1 MVPEDRI
8 KEYVYAG
15 KVMDERGNWITLA
28 EKLKKEKAFQ
38 KHIEQGEILYGGKWT
53 HVSKIKLQQQHFHDA
68 KIDVD
73 PDAVVEEETTV
84 VSIHKIDKKKP
95 AVSEKAAEETVSFST
110 DTIQGF
116 PVTPSS
122 DIDEET
128 DFPAETTAFKIDRTG
143 DTVTIEF
150 AGSTEKTPVNAF
162 INGETQ
168 MDFSIDGIG
177 GDDPIAED
185 ETEFKETVLYNINVL
200 KEDKSRKVPQ
210 RTSLT
215 TPPKS
220 AFHESIE
227 LSHKAELDKLRK
239 KNRLTALFIII
250 LVLALVALLVKNL
263 I

>member
-1 MVPEDRI
+1 MGPEDRI

-28 EKLKKEKAFQ
+28 EKLKKEKVFQ
-38 KHIEQGEILYGGKWT
+38 KHLEQGEILYGGKWT

-73 PDAVVEEETTV
+73 PDAVVEEETTI
-84 VSIHKIDKKKP
+84 VSIHKIDKKKS
-95 AVSEKAAEETVSFST
+95 AVSEQTPEETVLFST
-110 DTIQGF
+110 DTIKDF
-116 PVTPSS
+116 AVNPVG

-150 AGSTEKTPVNAF
+150 PGSTGKTPANSF

-168 MDFSIDGIG
+168 MDFSVDGIG
-177 GDDPIAED
+177 GDEPITGD

-200 KEDKSRKVPQ
+200 KEDKSRKAQQ
-210 RTSLT
+210 RASSATPRKIGRPRRTGIRSTRPLT
-215 TPPKS
+215 GRGR
-220 AFHESIE
+220 
-227 LSHKAELDKLRK
+227 DKPRSMA
-239 KNRLTALFIII
+239 RRWSGVSRARG
-250 LVLALVALLVKNL
+250 
-263 I
+263 